1 MCSGETLTVALTQEP
16 SLGSSTTYSW
26 WLHHPPTSGDP
37 RRLQLSPTSGDPRR
51 LQPSPTSGDP
61 RRLQPSPT
69 SGDPRRLQPSPT
81 SGDPRRLQPSPTS
94 GDPRR
99 LQPSP
104 TSGDPRRVQLSPT
117 SGDPRREQLQQS
129 PTSGDPRRV
138 QLPRSPTR
146 VDQAAVYK
154 NTFALQSLS
163 SSDLECCRYP
173 PIVYMNAF
181 ALQSPSRG
189 DLSCYLSCAAVA
201 PATVPLSIL
210 FTLSLRTLRH
220 HQSTAAIC
228 KPPTTPLL
236 PAIKHLYTTG
246 TRGSLATSNSASPWI
261 TVLHPGLQC
270 FTLDYSAS
278 PWITVL
284 RLGLQCFNLDYSAS
298 PWITVFHSGH
308 AYNGSQQPEETNQQ
322 PPKFPTLDT
331 KPPTPAVTFKEHFKL
346 LLLPSQSTLLHI
358 FDRRSHTEFLVDT
371 GADVSVLPATASQ
384 RSLPPSLHLYAA
396 NGTKIPVYSRQTVHL
411 DLNLRRSFQWTFYVG
426 AVSQAILGADFLR
439 HFNLMV
445 DVRGQKLVDP
455 LTDIFTNAQPAPG
468 DSTHLSAINHDHKFA
483 DLLKSFPML
492 TQPYSSSIP
501 AKHHVTHHIETTRPP
516 VHAKA
521 RRLAPEHYKKAKAEF
536 ESLMSKGIIRPS
548 SSNWSS
554 ALHIVPKKTG
564 DIRPCGDYRA
574 LNSRTVE
581 DRYPVPN
588 IQEFTSQ
595 LSGSTIFSRIDLVK
609 AFHQIPVHPTD
620 IPKTAIITP
629 FGMFEY
635 VRMPFG
641 LRNAAQT
648 FQRFID
654 EVLRGLPYCFAYI
667 DDLLIASP
675 DEASHKQH
683 LRQVL
688 QRLQDYGIQINTDK
702 SKLGVT
708 SLEFLGH
715 TVSPAGIAPLL
726 SKCES
731 IQQFPRPSTQRQLKE
746 FLGMRGQSVTLVWTE
761 EAEAAFLSTKQ
772 ALSDAATLSF
782 PAPDAE
788 TSIATDASNIGVGVV
803 LQQRVGTYWKPIA
816 FFSKKLTSAESK
828 YSAYDRELLAIYK
841 AVKRFRYFI
850 EGRSFHIYTDHK
862 PLTTAFLRNKES
874 YTPRQMRHMDY
885 IAQFTTDIQ
894 YVKGADNAPADALS
908 RNISTVKSSPIDYAT
923 IAADQVSDA
932 ELQRL
937 LDNPALQMK
946 KITLPDT
953 QVTLY
958 ADTSTDTLR
967 PYIAEKHRHQLFK
980 KLHDLSHPGI
990 RASHQMMSSRF
1001 IWEGI
1006 NKDVR
1011 HWARTCIRCQAS
1023 KVTRHTHSPAATFTP
1038 FTERFDHVHIDLVG
1052 PLPYSNGYRYL
1063 LTCVDRFTR
1072 WPEAVPLT
1080 DITTDTVARA
1090 FIATWVSR
1098 FGVPLSLTSDRGGQF
1113 ESGVW
1118 NKVMILLGIRRY
1130 RTASYHPQ
1138 ANGTV
1143 ERFHRQLKSSLAASA
1158 QREDWSI
1165 ALPLVLLGIR
1175 TSLKMDL
1182 HNSSAELVYGSTLR
1196 LPGELLSATPDPESC
1211 SVQDFATH
1219 LKNTMKCLQ
1228 PVQPRTSNSKTF
1240 VHQDLEACTHV
1251 FVRVDAVKRPLQQPY
1266 QGPFQVVRRTRKNF
1280 TIDKHGSQEDVAVD
1294 RVKPAYILNP
1304 DQMLQAVQVTVPPTH
1319 AGNNKLRHTR
1329 VSFHLPRN

>member
-1 MCSGETLTVALTQEP
+1 M
-16 SLGSSTTYSW
+16 ST
-26 WLHHPPTSGDP
+26 
-37 RRLQLSPTSGDPRR
+37 
-51 LQPSPTSGDP
+51 
-61 RRLQPSPT
+61 
-69 SGDPRRLQPSPT
+69 
-81 SGDPRRLQPSPTS
+81 
-94 GDPRR
+94 
-99 LQPSP
+99 
-104 TSGDPRRVQLSPT
+104 
-117 SGDPRREQLQQS
+117 E
-129 PTSGDPRRV
+129 
-138 QLPRSPTR
+138 
-146 VDQAAVYK
+146 
-154 NTFALQSLS
+154 
-163 SSDLECCRYP
+163 
-173 PIVYMNAF
+173 
-181 ALQSPSRG
+181 
-189 DLSCYLSCAAVA
+189 DLSNSGNHTATAVA
-201 PATVPLSIL
+201 MRAPAFCNQENSQIA
-210 FTLSLRTLRH
+210 
-220 HQSTAAIC
+220 Q
-228 KPPTTPLL
+228 
-236 PAIKHLYTTG
+236 
-246 TRGSLATSNSASPWI
+246 LA
-261 TVLHPGLQC
+261 
-270 FTLDYSAS
+270 
-278 PWITVL
+278 
-284 RLGLQCFNLDYSAS
+284 NL
-298 PWITVFHSGH
+298 I
-308 AYNGSQQPEETNQQ
+308 SQLTME
-322 PPKFPTLDT
+322 
-331 KPPTPAVTFKEHFKL
+331 
-346 LLLPSQSTLLHI
+346 STLLHI
-358 FDRRSHTEFLVDT
+358 FDRQSHTKFLVDT

-501 AKHHVTHHIETTRPP
+501 AKHHVTHHIETTGPP

-521 RRLAPEHYKKAKAEF
+521 RRLAPERYKKAKAEF

-574 LNSRTVE
+574 INSRTVE
-581 DRYPVPN
+581 DKYPVPS

-702 SKLGVT
+702 SELGVT

-715 TVSPAGIAPLL
+715 TVSPAGIAPLP

-746 FLGMRGQSVTLVWTE
+746 FLGM
-761 EAEAAFLSTKQ
+761 
-772 ALSDAATLSF
+772 
-782 PAPDAE
+782 
-788 TSIATDASNIGVGVV
+788 
-803 LQQRVGTYWKPIA
+803 PIA

-828 YSAYDRELLAIYK
+828 YSAYDRELLAIFK

-885 IAQFTTDIQ
+885 IAQFTTDIR

-923 IAADQVSDA
+923 IAADQVGDA

-967 PYIAEKHRHQLFK
+967 PYIPEKHRHQLFK

-1038 FTERFDHVHIDLVG
+1038 VTERFDHVHIDLVG
-1052 PLPYSNGYRYL
+1052 PLLYSNGYRYL

-1118 NKVMILLGIRRY
+1118 NKVMILLGIRQY

-1175 TSLKMDL
+1175 TSLKTDL

-1196 LPGELLSATPDPESC
+1196 LPGELLSATPDPKPC

-1228 PVQPRTSNSKTF
+1228 PVQPHTSNSKTF

-1280 TIDKHGSQEDVAVD
+1280 TIDKHGSQEVVAVD

-1329 VSFHLPRN
+1329 VSFLLPRN

>member
-1 MCSGETLTVALTQEP
+1 MHANIDFWAPNISILSMFSEP

-37 RRLQLSPTSGDPRR
+37 RRLQ
-51 LQPSPTSGDP
+51 PSPTSGDP
-61 RRLQPSPT
+61 RI
-69 SGDPRRLQPSPT
+69 
-81 SGDPRRLQPSPTS
+81 LQPSPTS

-104 TSGDPRRVQLSPT
+104 TSGDPRRVQL
-117 SGDPRREQLQQS
+117 
-129 PTSGDPRRV
+129 
-138 QLPRSPTR
+138 PRSPTR

-154 NTFALQSLS
+154 NAFALQSLS

-173 PIVYMNAF
+173 PIVYKNAF

-201 PATVPLSIL
+201 PATVTLSIL
-210 FTLSLRTLRH
+210 STLSLRTLRH
-220 HQSTAAIC
+220 HQSTAAISC
-228 KPPTTPLL
+228 
-236 PAIKHLYTTG
+236 
-246 TRGSLATSNSASPWI
+246 
-261 TVLHPGLQC
+261 
-270 FTLDYSAS
+270 
-278 PWITVL
+278 
-284 RLGLQCFNLDYSAS
+284 
-298 PWITVFHSGH
+298 
-308 AYNGSQQPEETNQQ
+308 NGSQQPEETNQQ
-322 PPKFPTLDT
+322 PPKFPTLDS

-358 FDRRSHTEFLVDT
+358 FDRRSHTKFLVDT

-468 DSTHLSAINHDHKFA
+468 DSTHLSAINHDHN
-483 DLLKSFPML
+483 
-492 TQPYSSSIP
+492 
-501 AKHHVTHHIETTRPP
+501 
-516 VHAKA
+516 
-521 RRLAPEHYKKAKAEF
+521 
-536 ESLMSKGIIRPS
+536 

-574 LNSRTVE
+574 LNSHTVE

-702 SKLGVT
+702 SELGVT

-715 TVSPAGIAPLL
+715 TVSPAGIAPLP

-746 FLGMRGQSVTLVWTE
+746 FLGMVNYYNRFIPHCSLLLRPLYAMIKPCKRGQSVTLVWTE
-761 EAEAAFLSTKQ
+761 EVEAAFLSTKQ

-788 TSIATDASNIGVGVV
+788 TSIATDASNIGVGAV

-828 YSAYDRELLAIYK
+828 YSAYDRELLAIFK

-885 IAQFTTDIQ
+885 IAQFTTDIR

-908 RNISTVKSSPIDYAT
+908 RNISIVKSSPIDYAT
-923 IAADQVSDA
+923 IAADQVGDA

-958 ADTSTDTLR
+958 AVTSTDTLH
-967 PYIAEKHRHQLFK
+967 PYIPEKHRHQLFK

-1038 FTERFDHVHIDLVG
+1038 VTERFDHVHIDLVG

-1080 DITTDTVARA
+1080 DITTDTVTRA

-1113 ESGVW
+1113 ESVVW

-1138 ANGTV
+1138 ANGKV

-1175 TSLKMDL
+1175 TSLKTDL

-1196 LPGELLSATPDPESC
+1196 LPGELLSATPDPEPC

-1251 FVRVDAVKRPLQQPY
+1251 IVRVDAVKRPLQQPY

-1280 TIDKHGSQEDVAVD
+1280 TIDKHGSQEVVAVD

-1304 DQMLQAVQVTVPPTH
+1304 DQILQAVQVTVPPTH

-1329 VSFHLPRN
+1329 VSFLLPRN